1 MAPIASRG
9 SGGIS
14 RCYTAATTAAT
25 MASGGVRL
33 RRRGFVL
40 CAVDHHGVRRAVVGG
55 QFVRK
60 SELRRQDELLVS
72 LHELVG
78 VFRELQRKLGFRQWD
93 EFRRAQPELDVLYS
107 RLRFQGKRYRSRIYG
122 EPMPDFDDAVHAAVR
137 APRIGDRRVC
147 SRCSSCDCW
156 YSDLANLHC
165 LVRKFV

>member
-1 MAPIASRG
+1 
-9 SGGIS
+9 
-14 RCYTAATTAAT
+14 

-93 EFRRAQPELDVLYS
+93 EFRRAQPELDVLYQQAALPGQAVQEPHLW
-107 RLRFQGKRYRSRIYG
+107 RAHARFRRRRARRSSG
-122 EPMPDFDDAVHAAVR
+122 SPH
-137 APRIGDRRVC
+137 
-147 SRCSSCDCW
+147 W
-156 YSDLANLHC
+156 
-165 LVRKFV
+165 